1 MLQLNVCN
9 SLTIHSITISR
20 YNDHNSNSS
29 DALNGTEMQLKAK
42 DTPQMRSTNV
52 LLNFTEK
59 HAFRSR

>member
-1 MLQLNVCN
+1 MEQFNDP
-9 SLTIHSITISR
+9 R
-20 YNDHNSNSS
+20 YNDIPIKRSQTNSS

-42 DTPQMRSTNV
+42 ETPQMRSTNV